1 MIVHPKKLQGEHWS
15 PSVIKIKSKKS
26 KLKEDSSKQN
36 PGTPW
41 EKEKGKERRKI
52 MFGI

>member
-26 KLKEDSSKQN
+26 KFKGDSSKQN

-41 EKEKGKERRKI
+41 DKENGKERRKI